1 MTECGLIKTLLDILK
16 SASDPEVLILAVD
29 SLRLILKAGKELSQ
43 GDDSMNFYLIE
54 LENFG
59 GVKIIEKLQSHKNE
73 KLYERIAVLIDE
85 FFVVNNT

>member
-16 SASDPEVLILAVD
+16 SASEPEVLILAVD

-73 KLYERIAVLIDE
+73 KLYERIAALIDE
-85 FFVVNNT
+85 FFVVNDT

>member
-16 SASDPEVLILAVD
+16 STSDPEVLILAAD

-43 GDDSMNFYLIE
+43 GDDSLNFYLIE